1 MKKTLKR
8 TLAMIMSLSMLA
20 SMTAFTA
27 SAEEFESEST
37 VSDSVTEEDSTTELN
52 SYENFFGYELPE
64 DYDEGRIKDLKHRMS
79 FFDTFVIDDGYTLN
93 DILNGYC
100 FIGSNHFKATGKWG
114 DNVEWVYDHG
124 KLTISGNGPI
134 KRVYASCGP
143 DYIEGANAYVD
154 PYNLMSAPSYV
165 QVYPWSTF
173 VGNISEIVVE
183 DGITEIPTACFA
195 GVSAGIKKMTFG
207 NSVKSIDANALYF
220 GRSYDDGEPLDIYF
234 SEQNAITRSMNSPA
248 NIFHQSHKKIT
259 VHGYKNSPMY
269 YYIEGGKKASIVGD
283 NVVFES
289 LGDAEGKYSEHRYSG
304 DGGYNYT
311 LDYDYKL
318 DANKNTLD
326 VIWDGKDD
334 DCLGNFVSTKN
345 YPTEIIGNIDE
356 SKSYCDYIK
365 KIVVGDGIKKIGA
378 LESCKN
384 LEILVLPDSVEKI
397 LKPVFIA
404 EDADTSKLTIV
415 ANKGTYA
422 EEYAQKYGIKFVD
435 LKEYNSGDATLNNVD
450 INSTEPTQPSESS
463 EPSSETAEETK
474 DESLKLGDINL
485 DGDVTIADAILLN
498 KYLVGSV
505 TLSEASQ
512 KNADCDKDGKLT
524 SSDTLVILD
533 YVVGSIDEIK

>member
-1 MKKTLKR
+1 MKTTLKR

-27 SAEEFESEST
+27 SAEEIESEST
-37 VSDSVTEEDSTTELN
+37 VSNSVTEVDSTTGLN

-64 DYDEGRIKDLKHRMS
+64 DYDEGSIKDLKHRMS

-134 KRVYASCGP
+134 KRVYASVYAP
-143 DYIEGANAYVD
+143 WDPNYSDDASAYVS
-154 PYNLMSAPSYV
+154 PNNLISAPYWV

-173 VGNISEIVVE
+173 STNISEIVVE
-183 DGITEIPTACFA
+183 DGITEIPTACFSA
-195 GVSAGIKKMTFG
+195 VGAGIKKMTFG
-207 NSVKSIDANALYF
+207 NSVKSIDANALDF
-220 GRSYDDGEPLDIYF
+220 ALSYDDGEPLDIYF
-234 SEQNAITRSMNSPA
+234 SEQNAITNSV
-248 NIFHQSHKKIT
+248 NTIFLGSHKKIT

-269 YYIEGGKKASIVGD
+269 YYIEGGRKASNVDD

-384 LEILVLPDSVEKI
+384 LEILILPDSVEKI

-422 EEYAQKYGIKFVD
+422 EEYAKKYGIKFVD
-435 LKEYNSGDATLNNVD
+435 LKEYNSGESTL
-450 INSTEPTQPSESS
+450 NSTEPTQPSESS

-474 DESLKLGDINL
+474 AESLKLGDVNL
-485 DGDVTIADAILLN
+485 DGDITITDAVMLN
-498 KYLVGSV
+498 KYLVGSAS
-505 TLSEASQ
+505 LSEASQ

>member
-1 MKKTLKR
+1 MKDKTKKIISFL
-8 TLAMIMSLSMLA
+8 TSFMVCTSICSVNVL
-20 SMTAFTA
+20 A
-27 SAEEFESEST
+27 SAEEIESEST
-37 VSDSVTEEDSTTELN
+37 VSNSLTEEDSTTELN

-114 DNVEWVYDHG
+114 NNVEWVYDHG

-134 KRVYASCGP
+134 KRVYASVYAP
-143 DYIEGANAYVD
+143 WDPNYSDDASAYVS
-154 PYNLMSAPSYV
+154 PNNLISAPYWV

-173 VGNISEIVVE
+173 STNISEIVVE
-183 DGITEIPTACFA
+183 DGITEIPTACFSA
-195 GVSAGIKKMTFG
+195 VGAGIKKMTFG
-207 NSVKSIDANALYF
+207 NSVKSIDANALDF
-220 GRSYDDGEPLDIYF
+220 ALSYDDGEPLDIYF
-234 SEQNAITRSMNSPA
+234 SEQNAITNSV
-248 NIFHQSHKKIT
+248 NTIFLGSHKKIT

-269 YYIEGGKKASIVGD
+269 YYIEGGRKASNVDD

-435 LKEYNSGDATLNNVD
+435 LKEYNSGESTS
-450 INSTEPTQPSESS
+450 NSTEPTTESTQPS
-463 EPSSETAEETK
+463 EPSSKTAEETK
-474 DESLKLGDINL
+474 AESLKLGDINL

>member
-1 MKKTLKR
+1 MKDKTKKIISFL
-8 TLAMIMSLSMLA
+8 TSFMVCTSICSVNVL
-20 SMTAFTA
+20 A
-27 SAEEFESEST
+27 SAEEIESEST
-37 VSDSVTEEDSTTELN
+37 VSNSVTEEDSTTELN
-52 SYENFFGYELPE
+52 SYDNFFGYELPE

-114 DNVEWVYDHG
+114 NNVEWVYDHG

-134 KRVYASCGP
+134 KRVYASVYAP
-143 DYIEGANAYVD
+143 WDPNYSDDASAYVS
-154 PYNLMSAPSYV
+154 PNNLISAPYWV

-173 VGNISEIVVE
+173 STNISEIVVE
-183 DGITEIPTACFA
+183 DGITEIPTACFSA
-195 GVSAGIKKMTFG
+195 VGAGIKKMTFG
-207 NSVKSIDANALYF
+207 NSVKSIDANALDF
-220 GRSYDDGEPLDIYF
+220 ALSYDDGEPLDIYF
-234 SEQNAITRSMNSPA
+234 SEQNAITNSV
-248 NIFHQSHKKIT
+248 NTIFLGSHKKIT

-269 YYIEGGKKASIVGD
+269 YYIEGGRKASNVDD

-334 DCLGNFVSTKN
+334 DCLCNFVSTKN

-356 SKSYCDYIK
+356 SRSYCDYIK

-422 EEYAQKYGIKFVD
+422 EEYAKKYGIKFVD
-435 LKEYNSGDATLNNVD
+435 LKEYNSGESTS
-450 INSTEPTQPSESS
+450 NSTEPTTESTQPS
-463 EPSSETAEETK
+463 EPSSETAEETSL
-474 DESLKLGDINL
+474 ESLKLGDINL

>member
-1 MKKTLKR
+1 MKDKTKKIISFL
-8 TLAMIMSLSMLA
+8 TSFMVCTSICSINV
-20 SMTAFTA
+20 FTA
-27 SAEEFESEST
+27 SAEEIESEST
-37 VSDSVTEEDSTTELN
+37 VSNSVTEEDSTTELN
-52 SYENFFGYELPE
+52 SYDNFFGYELPE
-64 DYDEGRIKDLKHRMS
+64 DYDERRIEDLKYRMS

-93 DILNGYC
+93 DILNGYS
-100 FIGSNHFKATGKWG
+100 FIESNHFKATGKWG

-289 LGDAEGKYSEHRYSG
+289 LGDAEGKYSEHKYSG
-304 DGGYNYT
+304 DGGYKYT
-311 LDYDYKL
+311 IDYDYKL
-318 DANKNTLD
+318 DVNKNTLY
-326 VIWDGKDD
+326 VAWDGKDE
-334 DCLGNFVSTKN
+334 DCLDNYVSAES
-345 YPTEIIGNIDE
+345 YPTEIIGDTDE
-356 SKSYCDYIK
+356 NEPYDCVKT
-365 KIVVGDGIKKIGA
+365 IVIGDGIKKIGI
-378 LESCKN
+378 LEKCKN
-384 LEILVLPDSVEKI
+384 LETLVIPDSVKKI
-397 LKPVFIA
+397 IYDPGFLGGDSY
-404 EDADTSKLTIV
+404 ETTLTIV
-415 ANKGTYA
+415 GNAGSYA
-422 EEYAQKYGIKFVD
+422 EEYAKRFGIKFVD

-450 INSTEPTQPSESS
+450 INSTEPVTETPT
-463 EPSSETAEETK
+463 SSETAEETK
-474 DESLKLGDINL
+474 AESLKLGDINL

-512 KNADCDKDGKLT
+512 KNANCDKDGKLT

>member
-1 MKKTLKR
+1 
-8 TLAMIMSLSMLA
+8 
-20 SMTAFTA
+20 
-27 SAEEFESEST
+27 
-37 VSDSVTEEDSTTELN
+37 
-52 SYENFFGYELPE
+52 
-64 DYDEGRIKDLKHRMS
+64 
-79 FFDTFVIDDGYTLN
+79 
-93 DILNGYC
+93 
-100 FIGSNHFKATGKWG
+100 
-114 DNVEWVYDHG
+114 
-124 KLTISGNGPI
+124 
-134 KRVYASCGP
+134 
-143 DYIEGANAYVD
+143 
-154 PYNLMSAPSYV
+154 
-165 QVYPWSTF
+165 
-173 VGNISEIVVE
+173 
-183 DGITEIPTACFA
+183 
-195 GVSAGIKKMTFG
+195 MTFG
-207 NSVKSIDANALYF
+207 NSVKSIDANALDF
-220 GRSYDDGEPLDIYF
+220 ALSYDDGEPLDIYF
-234 SEQNAITRSMNSPA
+234 SEQNAITNSV
-248 NIFHQSHKKIT
+248 NTIFLGSHKKIT

-269 YYIEGGKKASIVGD
+269 YYIEGGRKASNVDD

-415 ANKGTYA
+415 ANKGTYV

-435 LKEYNSGDATLNNVD
+435 LKEYNSGESTS
-450 INSTEPTQPSESS
+450 NSTEPTTESTQPS
-463 EPSSETAEETK
+463 EPSSKTAEETK
-474 DESLKLGDINL
+474 AESLKLGDINL